1 MTTKI
6 WRRLAGAC
14 AVAAFAAVPMSGAS
28 AQAENKCELNAYT
41 IDEDPNGINIRSAP
55 SNQGKVVGVIKA
67 KKDDDVQVDIV
78 AESNGWFRIK
88 AYEHFAV
95 TRNVKIDGWLHGSR
109 LGSGLMIMQAG
120 KASERLLE
128 EPSARS
134 KTLLLLTWDP
144 GEDQQK
150 QDLWAELPG
159 DKREKIDFA
168 KIKHA
173 ATAVLLACTGGYV
186 KVRVHK
192 YEGWV
197 PAGRLCG
204 NPVTTCN

>member
-1 MTTKI
+1 MEKFTGPFT
-6 WRRLAGAC
+6 AAA
-14 AVAAFAAVPMSGAS
+14 AVALLAAALATPAA
-28 AQAENKCELNAYT
+28 AQAERKCELNAYT
-41 IDEDPNGINIRSAP
+41 IDEDPKGINIRGTP
-55 SNQGKVVGVIKA
+55 SNQGRVVGVIRV

-128 EPSARS
+128 EPSERS

-144 GEDQQK
+144 GEDAAK
-150 QDLWAELPG
+150 QELSAELPG
-159 DKREKIDFA
+159 GKREKIDYA

-173 ATAVLLACTGGYV
+173 ATAILLACTNGYV
-186 KVRVHK
+186 KIRVHR

-197 PAGRLCG
+197 PANRLCG